1 MSGAAG
7 SPPWSRVTTTLGR
20 MALARLSCVDG
31 DEKVLFDDYVLPT
44 ETVVDYNTR
53 FSGVEPDDLD
63 PATSR
68 HDLYRR
74 VVVCMKLRHLVDR
87 GCVLVG
93 HSLQSDFRVLNIAV
107 PPDQVIDTA
116 QLFSRPGER
125 KISLRFLCSYL
136 LDHVIQDDNHDSVED
151 ARAALRLYRLYQK
164 LKAEGTLRE
173 TLGRVY
179 DHGRKTEWTIVAPKA
194 ELRADAAAFGADGD
208 AADAP
213 PDVAGLTVSAPPD
226 EPQPPGTAAPPS

>member
-1 MSGAAG
+1 MEALRGVVARAGAASYFTRAAEEQAKPASFAAKLAIERDRQS
-7 SPPWSRVTTTLGR
+7 SPSRR
-20 MALARLSCVDG
+20 
-31 DEKVLFDDYVLPT
+31 
-44 ETVVDYNTR
+44 
-53 FSGVEPDDLD
+53 
-63 PATSR
+63 
-68 HDLYRR
+68 
-74 VVVCMKLRHLVDR
+74 DR
-87 GCVLVG
+87 PK
-93 HSLQSDFRVLNIAV
+93 S
-107 PPDQVIDTA
+107 VIDTA

-136 LDHVIQDDNHDSVED
+136 LDHVIQGDNHDSVE

-179 DHGRKTEWTIVAPKA
+179 DHGRKTGGPSSRPRPSSARRRGV
-194 ELRADAAAFGADGD
+194 RRGRRRR
-208 AADAP
+208 AP